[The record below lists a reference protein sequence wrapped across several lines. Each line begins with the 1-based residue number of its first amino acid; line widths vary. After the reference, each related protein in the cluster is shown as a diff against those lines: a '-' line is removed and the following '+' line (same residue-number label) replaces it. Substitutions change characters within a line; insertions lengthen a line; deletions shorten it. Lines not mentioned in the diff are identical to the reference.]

1 MGTVM
6 ISLLLLSLVLSSL
19 SRVGV
24 GAGSSDIEMPFGF
37 WYLGLDGQT
46 FWLNKPGLFRGLQK
60 TSEEMLAERDSD
72 GDDLEEERRMR
83 KYLLKRLS
91 SQPRF
96 LASGNKIIPIPRLG
110 K

>member
-1 MGTVM
+1 MQG
-6 ISLLLLSLVLSSL
+6 ILSSDEGL
-19 SRVGV
+19 KSLPLFFFS
-24 GAGSSDIEMPFGF
+24 SSDIEMPFGF

-46 FWLNKPGLFRGLQK
+46 FWLNKPGLFRGLLK
-60 TSEEMLAERDSD
+60 TSEEILAERDSE

-96 LASGNKIIPIPRLG
+96 PASGNKIIPIPRLG